1 MAVTTNISYIVKDG
15 EDDLT
20 RHLMYYDSADVNT
33 VADAQGIATTYAPL
47 FEAISDCR
55 IIGAEVT
62 FSLTVPAPGSNPAAG
77 SRNDAGATLSF
88 YQTAG
93 RAFSIF
99 VPGWKSSLM
108 ANKLV
113 NAAGAG
119 VQNFLNAITNG
130 GGITGGL
137 EASDPNALD
146 LTTFV
151 EGKQS
156 TRKKA

>member
-15 EDDLT
+15 ENDLA
-20 RHLMYYDSADVNT
+20 RHLVYYDAADVNT
-33 VADAQGIATTYAPL
+33 VADAQGIATDYAPM

-88 YQTAG
+88 TQAAG
-93 RAFSIF
+93 RAWSLF
-99 VPGWKSSLM
+99 VPGWKSGLM

-113 NAAGAG
+113 NEAGAG
-119 VQNFLNAITNG
+119 VGNFLNALLTG

-137 EASDPNALD
+137 AASDPNALD
-146 LTTFV
+146 LSAFV